1 MDDSSDS
8 ADVCGLA
15 ELDEGSKF
23 VVPVVFEGGECDI
36 DSNFVA
42 EFEAVGDGPGGIGDA
57 NGDFVD
63 VMGFDAVTG
72 GGFGD
77 VDDH

>member
-15 ELDEGSKF
+15 EFDEGSDF
-23 VVPVVFEGGECDI
+23 VVPVVFEGGEGDI
-36 DSNFVA
+36 DSDFVA
-42 EFEAVGDGPGGIGDA
+42 KLEAVGDAPRGIGDA

-63 VMGFDAVTG
+63 VMGFDTVTG

-77 VDDH
+77 VDDR

>member
-8 ADVCGLA
+8 ADICGLA
-15 ELDEGSKF
+15 ELYEVSNF
-23 VVPVVFEGGECDI
+23 VVPVVFEGGEGDI
-36 DSNFVA
+36 DPDFVA
-42 EFEAVGDGPGGIGDA
+42 KLEAVGDGPGGIGDT